1 MNHGLDGMV
10 HGRCVSICVSLP
22 GMMQT
27 LLHCYDIST
36 LLKVASSMGSVAT
49 SLGGV
54 DSKEAMV
61 TGVDSE

>member
-1 MNHGLDGMV
+1 MDPRLGEMDSKAGARM
-10 HGRCVSICVSLP
+10 C
-22 GMMQT
+22 T
-27 LLHCYDIST
+27 LV

>member
-22 GMMQT
+22 GMVQT

-36 LLKVASSMGSVAT
+36 LLKVASSMGLVAT

>member
-22 GMMQT
+22 GMVQT

-49 SLGGV
+49 SFGGV

>member
-22 GMMQT
+22 GMVQT

>member
-1 MNHGLDGMV
+1 MV
-10 HGRCVSICVSLP
+10 PQALCICVSLQ
-22 GMMQT
+22 GMMQI
-27 LLHCYDIST
+27 LFHCYDIST
-36 LLKVASSMGSVAT
+36 LLKVASSMGLVAT

>member
-1 MNHGLDGMV
+1 MV
-10 HGRCVSICVSLP
+10 
-22 GMMQT
+22 QT

-36 LLKVASSMGSVAT
+36 LLKVASSMGLVAT